1 MLTAVGPE
9 GCQQLFCDFTCPPN
23 KDVETFLRGK
33 SIRFE
38 QSDNART
45 YLIIDSEN
53 GNILAYFSLSFKEI
67 SLQHTQIAKNQVKR
81 LDGINKNA
89 EKVRAYLIGQIGK
102 NFSIQPNQISLR
114 EILEEVYAII
124 EKAQALIGGRAVI
137 LECGKVDK
145 LIELYKAN
153 GFDVLINTEGEQL
166 VTMYTYISRAGT

>member
-1 MLTAVGPE
+1 MLKAVGKE
-9 GCQQLFCDFTCPPN
+9 GCQQLFSDFTCPKN
-23 KDVETFLRGK
+23 QDVETFLKTK

-38 QSDNART
+38 ESDNSRT

-67 SLQHTQIAKNQVKR
+67 SLLHTQIAKKQVQR

-102 NFSIQPNQISLR
+102 NFAIQPNLISLQ
-114 EILEEVYAII
+114 EILGEVYAII
-124 EKAQALIGGRAVI
+124 EEAQALIGGRAVI

-153 GFDVLINTEGEQL
+153 GFDVLINTDEEPL
-166 VTMYTYISRAGT
+166 VTMYTYIT